1 LEIFEAQGNPETR
14 LTQWSNEDGRIITTL
29 QRNTP
34 YGVIAYTQGYL
45 MYSAN
50 LDPDSSSTR
59 SIEISMIPMEKA
71 EHESVVL
78 ENIFFE
84 TGSSEL
90 LPASEPELKKLLY
103 TLKTNL
109 SMIIELRGHTD
120 NVGEDAA
127 NQQLSQARAKA
138 VFIWLTNKGIQAH
151 RITYKGFG
159 ETQPIA
165 SNDTDAGRKQNRRT
179 EFYIVKK

>member
-1 LEIFEAQGNPETR
+1 
-14 LTQWSNEDGRIITTL
+14 
-29 QRNTP
+29 
-34 YGVIAYTQGYL
+34 
-45 MYSAN
+45 
-50 LDPDSSSTR
+50 
-59 SIEISMIPMEKA
+59 
-71 EHESVVL
+71 L

-103 TLKTNL
+103 TLKSNL

-120 NVGEDAA
+120 NVGDDAA

-138 VFIWLTNKGIQAH
+138 VFIWLTNNGIQSF
-151 RITYKGFG
+151 RITYKGYG

-165 SNDTDAGRKQNRRT
+165 NNDTEAGRKQNRRT